1 MIRYVV
7 ILGLVMN
14 AAWADYSF
22 RFVCRDDTVARVAPG
37 EPAYFHFALTN
48 TGTAS
53 DVYAFDCRVRQN
65 PPNWAIAYCVRGRCV
80 EPGTVMYDSLAP
92 GATDTTPVIDAFTNA
107 NVGEAVVELH
117 VRSQQAPTL
126 ADSITVH
133 VLAGVGIA
141 EQPAALPR
149 PEPVLSGLVWP
160 GTLLR
165 VDGLV
170 SLHDVTGR
178 LVVRGISQGGQW
190 RLPLA
195 IQPGVYVVSFG
206 ADGVNRSE
214 RIIIP

>member
-1 MIRYVV
+1 MIRYLV
-7 ILGLVMN
+7 ILVLAMN

-48 TGTAS
+48 TGNTS

-65 PPNWAIAYCVRGRCV
+65 APNWAIAYCVRGRCV

-92 GATDTTPVIDAFTNA
+92 GATDTTPVIDVFTDA

-126 ADSITVH
+126 ADSINVH

-149 PEPVLSGLVWP
+149 PGSVLPSLVRP
-160 GTLLR
+160 GTLLQ
-165 VDGLV
+165 VDGLA

-178 LVVRGISQGGQW
+178 VVVRGISQGGQW
-190 RLPLA
+190 RLPLG
-195 IQPGVYVVSFG
+195 IRPGVYVVRFG
-206 ADGVNRSE
+206 AEGVCQGE